1 MITIG
6 IDIDDTIVQTNKKAL
21 EIIKREEYEDVD
33 YYEKLSD
40 LSGFIN
46 KHFIEIV
53 KTSPLFEKSKEVITE
68 LKNMGFR
75 IVLISSRAFQEGAD
89 TEEDTINYLSENGI
103 IYDAILLRR
112 PNKVEACIQEKVD
125 YFIDDKE
132 KTLDTLA
139 EIGIE
144 CIKMQSIDKSASKYF
159 FVNSWDE
166 ILEYFKLLIE
176 RGEHYTKEKTIY

>member
-53 KTSPLFEKSKEVITE
+53 KTSPLFDKSKEVITE

-112 PNKVEACIQEKVD
+112 PNKVEACIQEKVN

-144 CIKMQSIDKSASKYF
+144 CIKMKSIDKSASKYF
-159 FVNSWDE
+159 SVNSWNE
-166 ILEYFKLLIE
+166 ILEYFKLRKNKRKI
-176 RGEHYTKEKTIY
+176 

>member
-21 EIIKREEYEDVD
+21 EIIEREGYEDVD
-33 YYEKLSD
+33 YYEKLSN

-53 KTSPLFEKSKEVITE
+53 KTSQLFDNSKEVITK

-89 TEEDTINYLSENGI
+89 TEEDTISYLSANGI
-103 IYDAILLRR
+103 VYDAILLRR
-112 PNKVEACIQEKVD
+112 PNKVEACLQEKID

-132 KTLDTLA
+132 KTLDTLN
-139 EIGIE
+139 EVGVQ
-144 CIKMQSIDKSASKYF
+144 CIKMQSIDKSTSKYVS
-159 FVNSWDE
+159 VNSWDE

-176 RGEHYTKEKTIY
+176 RGEHYTK

>member
-46 KHFIEIV
+46 KHFIELV
-53 KTSPLFEKSKEVITE
+53 KTSPLFDKSKEVITE

-103 IYDAILLRR
+103 IYDVILLRR

-159 FVNSWDE
+159 SVNSWNE
-166 ILEYFKLLIE
+166 ILEYFKL
-176 RGEHYTKEKTIY
+176 KENKRKI